1 MLSKELLEKIL
12 ANKDS
17 HKVPFGCQSTM
28 IHVFEDNTNTLSSD
42 TEKLKIGLSDEV
54 TDTFMKR
61 FDDIEKR
68 LEEFISKSAN
78 KSTTM
83 TKKDGDLDV

>member
-28 IHVFEDNTNTLSSD
+28 IHVFED
-42 TEKLKIGLSDEV
+42 V
-54 TDTFMKR
+54 
-61 FDDIEKR
+61 
-68 LEEFISKSAN
+68 LEEIKEEKPYAAISELFA
-78 KSTTM
+78 
-83 TKKDGDLDV
+83 DE

>member
-28 IHVFEDNTNTLSSD
+28 IHVFED
-42 TEKLKIGLSDEV
+42 V
-54 TDTFMKR
+54 
-61 FDDIEKR
+61 
-68 LEEFISKSAN
+68 LEEIKEEKPYATISELFSN
-78 KSTTM
+78 E
-83 TKKDGDLDV
+83 